1 MTDTP
6 ARSSVELLNPQGHGQ
21 LRLRPRS
28 GATPHFVQ
36 IVPGEFVAAAV
47 ACPILFSKDPASGAF
62 YPGAMLALKP
72 GEPPLKNVAERGGF
86 EPLNL
91 VREGFFISGESIAID
106 RRSSRFSSIEGEP
119 LFDDAQQPSVSLRQ
133 IQRVLGQLQQGMEQ
147 TTALVRALIELKLLE
162 PIDISLSF
170 DDGERLTLQGLYT
183 ISRDTLRDLEDV
195 DVLRLFRSGH
205 LQHAYTIAG
214 SLNQIAVLAQARNE
228 RLARN

>member
-1 MTDTP
+1 MTNTP
-6 ARSSVELLNPQGHGQ
+6 ARSGVELLNPQDHKQ

-28 GATPHFVQ
+28 GPTPHFVQ

-47 ACPILFSKDPASGAF
+47 SCPILFSKDPSSGAF
-62 YPGAMLALKP
+62 YPGAVLALKP
-72 GEPPLKNVAERGGF
+72 GEGPLKSVAQRGGF
-86 EPLNL
+86 EPLEL
-91 VREGFFISGESIAID
+91 VREGFFISGENIAID
-106 RRSSRFSSIEGEP
+106 RRNSRFSESEGEP

-133 IQRVLGQLQQGMEQ
+133 VQRVLGQLQQGMEQ

-162 PIDISLSF
+162 SIDISLSF

-183 ISRDTLRDLEDV
+183 VSRDTLRDLDDA

-214 SLNQIAVLAQARNE
+214 SLNQIAILAQVRNE
-228 RLARN
+228 RLAGK